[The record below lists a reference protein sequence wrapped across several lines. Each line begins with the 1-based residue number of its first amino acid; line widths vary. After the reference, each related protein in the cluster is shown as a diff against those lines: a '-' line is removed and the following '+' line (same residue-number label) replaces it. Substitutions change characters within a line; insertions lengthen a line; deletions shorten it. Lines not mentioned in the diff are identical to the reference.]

1 MKTVSF
7 TDFRKKA
14 SRFITEVEHGE
25 TIVLLRHGRPIAE
38 VIPFFD
44 KNRKIPSW
52 KKPGICLQIPG
63 SNLASAII
71 EERESKL

>member
-14 SRFITEVEHGE
+14 SIFITEVEHGE
-25 TIVLLRHGRPIAE
+25 TILLLRRGRPVAE
-38 VIPFFD
+38 VMPFSD
-44 KNRKIPSW
+44 MNRKMPSW

-63 SNLASAII
+63 SDLSSAIV
-71 EERESKL
+71 EEREAEE

>member
-14 SRFITEVEHGE
+14 SRFITEVELGE
-25 TIVLLRHGRPIAE
+25 TIILLRHGRPIAE
-38 VIPFFD
+38 VVPFSE
-44 KNRKIPSW
+44 KNRKTPSW

-63 SNLASAII
+63 SGLASAII
-71 EERESKL
+71 EERESEL